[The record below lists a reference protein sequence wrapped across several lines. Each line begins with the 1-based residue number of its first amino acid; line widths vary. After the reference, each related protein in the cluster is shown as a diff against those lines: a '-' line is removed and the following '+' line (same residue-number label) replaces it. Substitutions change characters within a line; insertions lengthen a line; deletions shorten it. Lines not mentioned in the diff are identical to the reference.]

1 MLTSVFYCRKE
12 ESYES
17 PYLHC
22 LEGIWIY
29 SMKPAAIL
37 ALILQIIIGFVT
49 NTLYYIQYF
58 EKKSSDLFK
67 KIDTFPDVVFMI
79 TKMAI
84 MLLFISDEGKE
95 SEHWAI
101 LLFLVFITGLN
112 AYSNLF
118 FRNRKNEILR
128 PHVANITKGII
139 VTSLKHPDFS
149 TNLLDKLLVELEIN
163 HIKPIVLMMRCGA
176 S

>member
-1 MLTSVFYCRKE
+1 MIVQYLQFLPIFKGHILLYKAFILFIIIMIYSTFLILITMAFRIKYRKVYHYWIIDILKYTLPIISYFFFGQIFIVLTSVFYCRKE

-37 ALILQIIIGFVT
+37 ALILQIIIAFVT

-79 TKMAI
+79 MKMAI
-84 MLLFISDEGKE
+84 MLLSFYLYYLI
-95 SEHWAI
+95 
-101 LLFLVFITGLN
+101 
-112 AYSNLF
+112 
-118 FRNRKNEILR
+118 
-128 PHVANITKGII
+128 
-139 VTSLKHPDFS
+139 
-149 TNLLDKLLVELEIN
+149 
-163 HIKPIVLMMRCGA
+163 
-176 S
+176 